1 MFESAIKPAKRAAK
15 GFTLIELLVVVVI
28 VGILAAVALPNF
40 LGQSGK
46 ARTTEASA
54 SIDAIKSGEES
65 TINDTGSYT
74 SVGTVAGTVARGLAN
89 SDTLGGT
96 VVTTG
101 GALSSFAASLGV
113 NLDTSKYGDGT
124 TLGVNNGSRWAVA
137 IDNAPSGA
145 GSAGSATYFAVGVD
159 GGSTA
164 VTGSLKGLAAIYNKT
179 SAKVFIDGNS
189 TT

>member
-1 MFESAIKPAKRAAK
+1 MFESVIKPSKRAAK

-54 SIDAIKSGEES
+54 AIDAIKSGEES
-65 TINDTGSYT
+65 TINDVGTYVSIGAIT
-74 SVGTVAGTVARGLAN
+74 GTVAQVLTAG

-96 VVTTG
+96 LVGTG
-101 GALSSFAASLGV
+101 GALSRFASSLGV
-113 NLDTSKYGDGT
+113 NLDTAKFGSNAT
-124 TLGVNNGSRWAVA
+124 PAANNGSVWAIAIGNNTASSFTVA
-137 IDNAPSGA
+137 C
-145 GSAGSATYFAVGVD
+145 D
-159 GGSTA
+159 GGGSGLA
-164 VTGSLKGLAAIYNKT
+164 GSLKGLAAAYTKT
-179 SAKVFIDGNS
+179 TAKVFIDGNS

>member
-1 MFESAIKPAKRAAK
+1 MFESVIKPSKRAAK

-54 SIDAIKSGEES
+54 AIDAIKSGEEA
-65 TINDTGSYT
+65 TIND
-74 SVGTVAGTVARGLAN
+74 VGTYVVIGTTAASVTNTTAT
-89 SDTLGGT
+89 DTLGGS

-101 GALSSFAASLGV
+101 GALSGFSASLGV
-113 NLDTSKYGDGT
+113 NLDSNKFGNAT
-124 TLGVNNGSRWAVA
+124 A
-137 IDNAPSGA
+137 IA
-145 GSAGSATYFAVGVD
+145 SAGSVWAIATGVGTATNFTVGVD
-159 GGSTA
+159 GGASSA
-164 VTGSLKGLAAIYNKT
+164 TGNLKGLAAIYNKIT
-179 SAKVFIDGNS
+179 AKVLIDGNA

>member
-1 MFESAIKPAKRAAK
+1 MFESVIKPSKRAAK

-54 SIDAIKSGEES
+54 TIDAIKSGEES
-65 TINDTGSYT
+65 TINDVGTYV
-74 SVGTVAGTVARGLAN
+74 SVGAINGTTAQALTAGA
-89 SDTLGGT
+89 DTLGGT

-101 GALSSFAASLGV
+101 GALSTFASSLGV
-113 NLDTSKYGDGT
+113 NLDAAKFGGAT
-124 TLGVNNGSRWAVA
+124 TPAVNAGAVWAVA
-137 IDNAPSGA
+137 IGNNTASNFTVA
-145 GSAGSATYFAVGVD
+145 VD
-159 GGSTA
+159 GGASSLA
-164 VTGSLKGLAAIYNKT
+164 GSLKGLAAAYTKT
-179 SAKVFIDGNS
+179 AARVFIDGNS

>member
-1 MFESAIKPAKRAAK
+1 MFESVIKPSKRAAK

-54 SIDAIKSGEES
+54 AIDAIKSGEEA
-65 TINDTGSYT
+65 TIND
-74 SVGTVAGTVARGLAN
+74 VGTYVIIGTVGAGAAATVA

-96 VVTTG
+96 AVTNG
-101 GALSSFAASLGV
+101 GALSSFSASLGV
-113 NLDTSKYGDGT
+113 NLDSNKF
-124 TLGVNNGSRWAVA
+124 GSAIAV
-137 IDNAPSGA
+137 
-145 GSAGSATYFAVGVD
+145 GSAGSVWAIATGIGSATQFNVGVD
-159 GGSTA
+159 GGTSSA
-164 VTGSLKGLAAIYNKT
+164 IGSLKGLAAVYNKT
-179 SAKVFIDGNS
+179 TAKVLIDGNS